1 MSRAADPTLE
11 RETTS
16 SLSSKSIS
24 SEPAASALG
33 LGRQGTQTGSAS
45 HVFYKSSISHFSDGG
60 EAETK
65 DAKHDDDN
73 FNHSDMSLVKDS
85 SAGRSVGFAATSIDL
100 EAEEGSEEGG
110 AVLPEIGQSRSNV
123 IMQSQ
128 GTRNGG
134 REGGVVI
141 IHRAKCGVRGY

>member
-1 MSRAADPTLE
+1 M
-11 RETTS
+11 
-16 SLSSKSIS
+16 
-24 SEPAASALG
+24 
-33 LGRQGTQTGSAS
+33 
-45 HVFYKSSISHFSDGG
+45 
-60 EAETK
+60 K

-100 EAEEGSEEGG
+100 EAEEGREEGG
-110 AVLPEIGQSRSNV
+110 AVLPEIRQSRSNV

-128 GTRNGG
+128 GTRKGG

-141 IHRAKCGVRGY
+141 IRRAKCGVRGY